1 MYISC
6 SGATRLVVV
15 ADVGRRTPFRPA
27 LLRAVRCLRSV
38 GVAAPGYAVERR
50 GEGGCER
57 GGRGGWRWWRGMS
70 TGNRRGY

>member
-27 LLRAVRCLRSV
+27 LLRAVRCLR
-38 GVAAPGYAVERR
+38 GVAWRRRATRWSAVGRVVASAVG
-50 GEGGCER
+50 GEGG
-57 GGRGGWRWWRGMS
+57 GGGAE
-70 TGNRRGY
+70 